1 MTKGDVLKFLE
12 GQRFCVMATAG
23 ADGKPEAAF
32 IGFSI
37 DDDLIVTI
45 GTSKKSRK
53 YQNLVV
59 NPHVSLVFNFDGKR
73 TLQYEGVAEEITDGA
88 ASERVQQHFAKVPG
102 TEKFKDKPNQTWFV
116 ITPTW
121 CRLARSDPWEAQE
134 MTMEAA

>member
-1 MTKGDVLKFLE
+1 MTKDEVLKFVE

-37 DDDLIVTI
+37 NEELEVTI
-45 GTSKKSRK
+45 GTSKQSRK
-53 YQNLVV
+53 YRNLAV
-59 NPHVSLVFNFDGKR
+59 NPRVSLVFNFDGKR
-73 TLQYEGVAEEITDGA
+73 TLQYEGTAQEIPGGA

-102 TEKFKDKPNQTWFV
+102 TEKFKDEPDQTWFV
-116 ITPTW
+116 ITPSW
-121 CRLARSDPWEAQE
+121 CRVARSDPWEAQE